1 MALPQ
6 LKLRVEPEE
15 MAKLAT
21 RLTELGYEE
30 SAVAEI
36 LGLWDISQMNGHE
49 LPGYVWRCKQNGSD
63 LAQLTLLFLLGEA
76 MPAEVARK
84 LLGSDNV
91 NNLLRDNLQDGQTL
105 NGRHFVRK
113 TFAHRTTGRSYMS
126 RLCGWR
132 K

>member
-36 LGLWDISQMNGHE
+36 LGLWDISQMSGCHS
-49 LPGYVWRCKQNGSD
+49 GV
-63 LAQLTLLFLLGEA
+63 
-76 MPAEVARK
+76 
-84 LLGSDNV
+84 
-91 NNLLRDNLQDGQTL
+91 
-105 NGRHFVRK
+105 
-113 TFAHRTTGRSYMS
+113 
-126 RLCGWR
+126 
-132 K
+132 